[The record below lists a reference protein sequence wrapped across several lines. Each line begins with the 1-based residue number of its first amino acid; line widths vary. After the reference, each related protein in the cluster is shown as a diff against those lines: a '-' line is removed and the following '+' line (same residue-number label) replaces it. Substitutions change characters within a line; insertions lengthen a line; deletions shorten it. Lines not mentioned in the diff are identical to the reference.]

1 MNADTLRTKKNEL
14 LEGFVSGRVPDLSEQ
29 MAVLLDDHLC
39 RCYEQS
45 PTGLR
50 LGIAHHPYAV
60 VALGSFGRREP
71 CIRSDIALLFLFD
84 QTLPPETGQLIE
96 DFVSPLRD
104 EGFAV
109 SHVVRTIGDCIDHA
123 KADVE
128 MLASL
133 LDGRFVCGM
142 STLFFSLGEALR
154 RRVVV
159 PARAELLSALAAENR
174 KRHEKFG
181 DSSYLLEPN
190 LRQGLGSLGDY
201 NAILSMARIE
211 SDVRTPKDLAA
222 TGYLSEKEFEDIKA
236 ALSVILHIRNAL
248 HHLAGRK
255 CDQLFMEYQLKIA
268 DMMGYEKKDG
278 QEPVERMMGDLHG
291 HMRTIKR
298 LYLNVLA
305 ELGQA
310 GDARPRYRRTRIKG
324 LWVNGK
330 TMLDVRE
337 PETLLKTP
345 DLLAKLFAES
355 ASLQIPLSADA
366 RRIIR
371 DLAPRLVT
379 AAFRKSRSVIR
390 AVEKVL
396 LTPAPVFNV
405 LDDMVRTGF
414 LQCLIPEFEGI
425 VNRIQY
431 NEYHLYPVDKHS
443 LMTVREAKTFGMP
456 GQSDPLCEAIYARLP
471 DKRPLLWAC
480 LLHDIG
486 KSDPD
491 GQHSEKGAEIVV
503 TILER
508 LGYEGELIDTV
519 AFLVREHL
527 FLAKIATRRDINDE
541 ETAVFCA
548 RRIEEPERLSLLFL
562 LTVADSMSTG
572 PKAWN
577 DWTRTLL
584 HDLYHRT
591 LTILNKGEFEP
602 DQALS
607 ILESKKTT
615 LARIAQ
621 DRGQDEKTF
630 ERLFDLLSLRYL
642 ITVPTDAIADHLD
655 LYQTLGT
662 RPFAWAITGLDS
674 TGPRTLT
681 LAARNRPGLFSRV
694 AGVLTLCGFNILDAQ
709 IFTWKNNT
717 ALDIFHLS
725 PASDP
730 LTEMERFA
738 HAEDELTRTLV
749 QDLNLSV
756 RLDDLIRRSVPGR
769 RPGLIRPPRIVVD
782 NETSA
787 YFTIIEVHTDD
798 YPGLLF
804 RITDALF
811 AAGLDIYVAKIATN
825 LDQVVDVFYVRN
837 LYGEKVHT
845 PEQIARIRKDIS
857 RVLDRH

>member
-1 MNADTLRTKKNEL
+1 MNAETLRTAKTML
-14 LEGFVSGRVPDLSEQ
+14 IDDLVSGSAADLSERLS
-29 MAVLLDDHLC
+29 VLLDDHLC
-39 RCYEQS
+39 RCFEQS

-50 LGIAHHPYAV
+50 LGIIDHPFAV
-60 VALGSFGRREP
+60 VALGSYGRREP
-71 CIRSDIALLFLFD
+71 CLRSDIALLFLFG
-84 QTLPPETGQLIE
+84 QAVPPEAEQLIE
-96 DFVSPLRD
+96 EFVYPLWD
-104 EGFAV
+104 AGFAAT
-109 SHVVRTIGDCIDHA
+109 HVVRTLEDCLHTA
-123 KADVE
+123 ESDVE
-128 MLASL
+128 VLVSL
-133 LDGRFVCGM
+133 LDARFVCGM
-142 STLFFSLGEALR
+142 SALFFSLGEGLR
-154 RRVVV
+154 KQVVS
-159 PARAELLSALAAENR
+159 PERARLLSTLAEENR

-190 LRQGLGSLGDY
+190 LKQGRGSLGDY
-201 NAILSMARIE
+201 DAMLSMARID
-211 SDVRTPKDLAA
+211 SDLRTPKDLAA
-222 TGYLSEKEFEDIKA
+222 SGYLSEKEFEDIQA
-236 ALSVILHIRNAL
+236 ALAFILRIRNAL

-255 CDQLFMEYQLKIA
+255 CDQLFMEYQLKMA
-268 DMMGYEKKDG
+268 DMLGYEKKDG
-278 QEPVERMMGDLHG
+278 QEPVERLMGDLHG

-298 LYLNVLA
+298 QYLNVQA
-305 ELGQA
+305 ELGQT
-310 GDARPRYRRTRIKG
+310 GQDRPRYLRTRIKG
-324 LWVNGK
+324 LWVNDK

-355 ASLQIPLSADA
+355 ASLQIPLSAEA
-366 RRIIR
+366 RRLVR
-371 DLAPRLVT
+371 DLGPELVT
-379 AAFRKSRSVIR
+379 PALRKSRSVIR

-396 LTPAPVFNV
+396 LTPAPVLNV

-443 LMTVREAKTFGMP
+443 LMTVREAKAFGRP
-456 GQSDPLCEAIYARLP
+456 GQSDSLCEAIYAGLP
-471 DKRPLLWAC
+471 DKRILLWAC

-491 GQHSEKGAEIVV
+491 GRHSEKGARLVG
-503 TILER
+503 TILGR
-508 LGYEGELIDTV
+508 LGYEDDVIDPV

-527 FLAKIATRRDINDE
+527 FLAKTATRRDINDE

-548 RRIEEPERLSLLFL
+548 RRIKEPGLLDLLFL
-562 LTVADSMSTG
+562 LTVADSRATG

-591 LTILNKGEFEP
+591 MTVLHKGEFEP

-607 ILESKKTT
+607 ILESKKTA
-615 LARIAQ
+615 LARIAE
-621 DRGQDEKTF
+621 DRGLTDKAF
-630 ERLFDLLSLRYL
+630 ERLFGLLSLRYL
-642 ITVPTDAIADHLD
+642 ITVPAETIAAHLD
-655 LYQTLGT
+655 LYRNLGD
-662 RPFAWAITGLDS
+662 RPFAWTVTGLGT

-681 LAARNRPGLFSRV
+681 LSARNRPGLFSRV

-725 PASDP
+725 PPSDD
-730 LTEMERFA
+730 LSEKERLA
-738 HAEDELTRTLV
+738 RAEDELTRTLI
-749 QDLNLSV
+749 QGLNLSV

-787 YFTIIEVHTDD
+787 FFTIIEVHTDD

-811 AAGLDIYVAKIATN
+811 TEGLDVYTAKIATTP
-825 LDQVVDVFYVRN
+825 DQVVDVFYVRN
-837 LYGEKVHT
+837 HYGEKVHT
-845 PEQIARIRKDIS
+845 PEQITRLKKNIGK
-857 RVLDRH
+857 VLERH